1 MLRVEPLLIE
11 NYVAAGTVKLR
22 FNHVL
27 DHGGASERASAA
39 AECAGQQ
46 DPYSFWTMHNHLFEN
61 ISSLFS
67 ANVDTYVGYADSLGL
82 DTDAFG
88 SCMADPAV
96 LDKIRAQHNYRT
108 NELNIRRRPAFLI
121 NDSIYQG
128 GLPFDAF
135 ERAIADAMN

>member
-11 NYVAAGTVKLR
+11 NYVAAGTVNLR

-27 DHGGASERASAA
+27 DHGAASERASAA

-46 DPYSFWTMHNHLFEN
+46 DPYSFWTMHNLLFEN

-67 ANVDTYVGYADSLGL
+67 AQVNNYIGYADSLGL

-96 LDKIRAQHNYRT
+96 LDKIRALHDYRT
-108 NELNIRRRPAFLI
+108 HELNIRRRPGFLI

-135 ERAIADAMN
+135 ERAIAEAMN